1 MSKEIGDAGED
12 LACQIL
18 EEKGY
23 KILERNYRSRFGEID
38 IIAELGKVVVMVE
51 VKYKEDQG
59 YGLPQ
64 EAVTK
69 QKLRKITR
77 TAQIYLRDKELL
89 NLDWRV
95 DVLAIESPSQKY
107 QLLENVYTEGLS

>member
-1 MSKEIGDAGED
+1 MSKEVGDEGEA

-18 EEKGY
+18 RNKGY

-38 IIAELGKVVVMVE
+38 IIAEIGKVIVMVE

-59 YGLPQ
+59 FGLPQ

-69 QKLRKITR
+69 QKLKKIIK
-77 TAQIYLRDKELL
+77 TAQIYLHDTEQK

-95 DVLAIESPSQKY
+95 DVLAIDHRSHEY

>member
-1 MSKEIGDAGED
+1 MSKEIGDEGEN

-18 EEKGY
+18 EKMGY

-38 IIAELGKVVVMVE
+38 IIAEICKVIVVVE

-69 QKLRKITR
+69 QKLRKIVR
-77 TAQIYLRDKELL
+77 TAQIYIRDKELV
-89 NLDWRV
+89 NPDWRV
-95 DVLAIESPSQKY
+95 DVLAIEHPSQKY